1 MDQEIPE
8 ITKVKKQPNRVVVNN
23 FLCKENPLFP
33 DLGED
38 ELEES
43 LVDGTD
49 DLDFTPS
56 TVSEDSGYSFPD
68 DSRVTSS
75 TDSGVMQ
82 PSVSRI
88 NSVQRHEG
96 YKEFC
101 SDMY

>member
-8 ITKVKKQPNRVVVNN
+8 ITKVKKQPNKAVVNN

-68 DSRVTSS
+68 DARVTSS